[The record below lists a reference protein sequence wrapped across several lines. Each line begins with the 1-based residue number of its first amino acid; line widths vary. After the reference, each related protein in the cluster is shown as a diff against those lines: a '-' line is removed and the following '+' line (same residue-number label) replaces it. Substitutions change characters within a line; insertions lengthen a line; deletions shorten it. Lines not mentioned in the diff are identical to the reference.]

1 VERSVRSE
9 EERRS
14 APRARMA
21 MSRMSESLAPS
32 ASLSSSSAPPPP
44 PGMSASALGGM
55 SAPPPPPGSMSA
67 PAPSSSSSSAPEPT
81 ASISIKEWTPDT
93 PYINAMKSLPTV
105 EEQYKSYHESR
116 KQYFASPAFYLDCAT
131 FFFNSKDSGA
141 RKYAEMI
148 LTS

>member
-1 VERSVRSE
+1 VAISYDEMEMEREEADEMVVPQMLQRS
-9 EERRS
+9 S
-14 APRARMA
+14 
-21 MSRMSESLAPS
+21 SL
-32 ASLSSSSAPPPP
+32 SSSAPPPP
-44 PGMSASALGGM
+44 PPDDS
-55 SAPPPPPGSMSA
+55 SAPPPPPGSISA
-67 PAPSSSSSSAPEPT
+67 SAPSSSSSSAPEPT